1 MRFHCVVGGSREAR
15 EAAARELLEARGR
28 SVVHEAVAASW
39 PFQRRVISTAADD
52 AVRSVWVPDLHR
64 AFPSGQTPGT
74 RLVLTQSTYQLQR
87 WLDWLDLRPDAI
99 VVAHA
104 SRNALARDASEAFAR
119 RGAWGRIN
127 LVDLP
132 GDEDDRAPDD
142 EPRIEELRAAF
153 QALDAGQRLETFA
166 NAAARSPGNP
176 ALQLAVASARMELQ
190 QLEPAQQAL
199 DIALALAPDWEA
211 TCFEYGKLWLR
222 ADDLERAAEQF
233 AEAARLMPSF
243 AAALTN
249 LGAALAEIDRAGA
262 AIDALQQALRY
273 DPTGYPTLNNLAVI
287 CREQGRLEE
296 AVEAS
301 RRVIA
306 LAPDFV
312 FGYYNLG
319 HALFLQGRFDE
330 ARDAYAV
337 GYLNDPQRNIV
348 QACRLAV
355 ARAAAGDRDRA
366 IDELGAIAEELP
378 LEARADVLG
387 EAEATILALL
397 SLPNRAADLTRVLDV
412 VRELMKAGKRIGVDS

>member
-15 EAAARELLEARGR
+15 EAAARELLDARGR

-39 PFQRRVISTAADD
+39 PFQRHVISTAADD

-104 SRNALARDASEAFAR
+104 SRDALARCASEAFAR
-119 RGAWGRIN
+119 RGPWGRIN

-190 QLEPAQQAL
+190 QLERAQQAL

-211 TCFEYGKLWLR
+211 TWFEYGKLWLR

-249 LGAALAEIDRAGA
+249 LGAALAEIDRAGRGHRRA
-262 AIDALQQALRY
+262 STGAALRPHRLS
-273 DPTGYPTLNNLAVI
+273 DTQQPRRDLSGARTTG
-287 CREQGRLEE
+287 GS
-296 AVEAS
+296 S
-301 RRVIA
+301 R
-306 LAPDFV
+306 
-312 FGYYNLG
+312 G
-319 HALFLQGRFDE
+319 Q
-330 ARDAYAV
+330 
-337 GYLNDPQRNIV
+337 PQ
-348 QACRLAV
+348 
-355 ARAAAGDRDRA
+355 GDRSRA
-366 IDELGAIAEELP
+366 RLRLRLLQPGT
-378 LEARADVLG
+378 RAVPSR
-387 EAEATILALL
+387 ALRR
-397 SLPNRAADLTRVLDV
+397 SA
-412 VRELMKAGKRIGVDS
+412 